1 MPEKIRVGLAS
12 FGMSGKVFHAPL
24 LSANGH
30 FQLRKILERTT
41 TKSKE
46 FYPDAEI
53 VRSYEALVDDAN
65 IDLIVVNTP
74 DHLHFEMT
82 KTALEKGKHVVVE
95 KPFTLK
101 SEEAEKLITLAKK
114 EEKLLTVYQNRRWD
128 GDFLT
133 ARKVVESKM
142 LGRLVEFESH
152 YDRYRNFIQE
162 NTWKEEEGLG
172 TGILYNLGAHMID
185 QALVLFGMPKS
196 ITAHLG
202 ITRTGGRVI
211 DNFDLRMEY
220 EELKVLIRS
229 GYLVREAGP
238 RYSLHGTLGSFVKY
252 GIDPQEDMLKAG
264 FTPYG
269 DDWGKESEDD
279 WGFVN
284 TENNGLHIEGQIET
298 IAGNYPEFYANV
310 AAAIKEGEPL
320 AVKPE
325 EAMQVIKIIELAMQ
339 SHQEKRTIVLDS

>member
-24 LSANGH
+24 ISANGH
-30 FQLRKILERTT
+30 FQLRKIMERSSN
-41 TKSKE
+41 KSKE

-53 VRSYEALVDDAN
+53 VRNFDDLIDDAN

-82 KTALEKGKHVVVE
+82 KAALQKGKHVVAE

-101 SEEAEKLITLAKK
+101 SEEAKTLIDLAEK
-114 EEKLLTVYQNRRWD
+114 ENKLLSVFQNRRWD

-133 ARKVVESKM
+133 ARKVVEGKL

-162 NTWKEEEGLG
+162 DTWKEEEDTG

-185 QALVLFGMPKS
+185 QALVLFGMPNAV
-196 ITAHLG
+196 TAHLG

-220 EELKVLIRS
+220 NELKVLIRS

-264 FTPYG
+264 FLPYG
-269 DDWGKESEDD
+269 DDWGKEPEDD
-279 WGFVN
+279 WGFIN
-284 TENNGLHIEGQIET
+284 TDASGLHIDGHIET
-298 IAGNYPEFYANV
+298 LNGDYPAFYNNIAV
-310 AAAIKEGEPL
+310 AIKEGAPL

-339 SHQEKRTIVLDS
+339 SHHEKRTVLLD